1 MSIVVAEVYE
11 ALVSAGAPADKARAA
26 AAAIPIGEQ
35 LATKQDLAE
44 VKAEIAGIKATMR
57 YNTTLLMLVIGLLIK
72 LVFFP

>member
-11 ALVSAGAPADKARAA
+11 ALVSAGAPEDKARA

-35 LATKQDLAE
+35 LAGKQDLAE

-57 YNTTLLMLVIGLLIK
+57 YNTTLLMLVIGLLIE